1 MINKGLPLLQAL
13 GLPRAGAPVVRA
25 QRRRDARGHTYIC
38 VCVSIYIYIY
48 VCTYMHMYIHIYIY
62 IHR

>member
-25 QRRRDARGHTYIC
+25 QRRRDARGQHNAY
-38 VCVSIYIYIY
+38 VYIYIYIY
-48 VCTYMHMYIHIYIY
+48 IYIHIHTYIY
-62 IHR
+62 RERERYIQ